1 MKKLTI
7 ILLIALIKNSY
18 AQQNHRDIIYT
29 DATAIVSIT
38 IKDTIPLGK
47 FVSVNEYMSYS
58 IYKISVDS
66 VYYIRV
72 YEDFATIFDEKYLL
86 SCMYMVVPFVKWN
99 DTKQKN
105 DWNIHKKY
113 RIEVDVGYGKK
124 DLTFY
129 GIIQKGIYVP
139 RSKISAIQC
148 SFYLGC
154 HENNK
159 ECEKRRTFFEDII
172 EKYK

>member
-1 MKKLTI
+1 
-7 ILLIALIKNSY
+7 
-18 AQQNHRDIIYT
+18 
-29 DATAIVSIT
+29 
-38 IKDTIPLGK
+38 
-47 FVSVNEYMSYS
+47 
-58 IYKISVDS
+58 
-66 VYYIRV
+66 
-72 YEDFATIFDEKYLL
+72 
-86 SCMYMVVPFVKWN
+86 MVVPFVKWN